1 MTSLRGNSAVRMVAL
16 ILRLVL
22 GAVFIYAAW
31 TKLRDPWAVFAVAI
45 DSFQILP
52 SWGVE
57 WVARTLPWFELAVGV
72 LLISGRWLHIST
84 TASSL
89 LLLVFFGLLVTAQ
102 LKGMQINCGCFG
114 PDEPLSWK
122 TVLRD
127 GALLSSSL
135 LITAITL
142 RTRLKIPQTD

>member
-1 MTSLRGNSAVRMVAL
+1 MTSLPGNRTVRVIAL
-16 ILRLVL
+16 ILRLAL

-31 TKLRDPWAVFAVAI
+31 TKLRDPWAVFAVSI
-45 DSFQILP
+45 DSFQVLP
-52 SWGVE
+52 LWGVE

-72 LLISGRWLHIST
+72 LLISGRWLHVST
-84 TASSL
+84 AASSL
-89 LLLVFFGLLVTAQ
+89 LLLVFFGLLVRAQ

-122 TVLRD
+122 TVMRD

-135 LITAITL
+135 LITGLTF
-142 RTRLKIPQTD
+142 RTRLKIPQAR

>member
-1 MTSLRGNSAVRMVAL
+1 MTSLPGTKTVRVVAL
-16 ILRLVL
+16 ILRLAL

-52 SWGVE
+52 LWAVE
-57 WVARTLPWFELAVGV
+57 SAARTLPWFELAVGV
-72 LLISGRWLHIST
+72 LMISGRWLHIST

-89 LLLVFFGLLVTAQ
+89 LLLVFFGLLVRAQ
-102 LKGMQINCGCFG
+102 MKGMQINCGCFG
-114 PDEPLSWK
+114 PEEPLSWK
-122 TVLRD
+122 TVMRD

-135 LITAITL
+135 LITAMAF
-142 RTRLKIPQTD
+142 RARLKLPQVQ

>member
-1 MTSLRGNSAVRMVAL
+1 MIFLPGTKTIRALAL
-16 ILRLVL
+16 ILRLAL

-45 DSFQILP
+45 DSFEILP
-52 SWGVE
+52 VWAVE

-72 LLISGRWLHIST
+72 LMISGRWLHIST

-89 LLLVFFGLLVTAQ
+89 LLLVFFGLLVRAQ
-102 LKGMQINCGCFG
+102 LKGMQVNCGCFG

-122 TVLRD
+122 TVMRD
-127 GALLSSSL
+127 GVLLSSSL
-135 LITAITL
+135 LITAMTF
-142 RTRLKIPQTD
+142 RTRLKIPQTH

>member
-1 MTSLRGNSAVRMVAL
+1 MTSLPGNRTVRAIAV
-16 ILRLVL
+16 ILRLAL

-31 TKLRDPWAVFAVAI
+31 TKLRDPWAVFAVAV

-52 SWGVE
+52 LWGVE
-57 WVARTLPWFELAVGV
+57 WVARTLPWLELAVGV
-72 LLISGRWLHIST
+72 LLISGQWLHIST
-84 TASSL
+84 TTSSL
-89 LLLVFFGLLVTAQ
+89 LLLVFFVLLVRVQ

-122 TVLRD
+122 TVMRD

-135 LITAITL
+135 LITVMTFRA
-142 RTRLKIPQTD
+142 RLKTLQTH

>member
-1 MTSLRGNSAVRMVAL
+1 MISLPGNRTIRVVTL
-16 ILRLVL
+16 ILRLAL
-22 GAVFIYAAW
+22 GAVFVYAAW

-52 SWGVE
+52 FWGVE
-57 WVARTLPWFELAVGV
+57 WVARALPWFELAVGV
-72 LLISGRWLHIST
+72 LLISGRCLRISA
-84 TASSL
+84 TASTL
-89 LLLVFFGLLVTAQ
+89 LLLIFFGLLLRAQ

-122 TVLRD
+122 TVVRD

-135 LITAITL
+135 LITAMTF
-142 RTRLKIPQTD
+142 RTRLKIPQTH

>member
-1 MTSLRGNSAVRMVAL
+1 MTSLPGNRTVRFIAL
-16 ILRLVL
+16 ILRLAL
-22 GAVFIYAAW
+22 SAVFIYAAW

-45 DSFQILP
+45 DSFQVLP
-52 SWGVE
+52 LWGVE

-72 LLISGRWLHIST
+72 LLISGRWLRIST

-89 LLLVFFGLLVTAQ
+89 LLLVFFGLLVRAQ

-122 TVLRD
+122 TVMRD

-135 LITAITL
+135 LITAMTF
-142 RTRLKIPQTD
+142 RARLKIPQTP